1 MPLPKNIT
9 KDHLIEAIE
18 KIDNEGIPPNGRSST
33 YDVIYKGKRYP
44 PKLVVSYANLFAN
57 GKELDR
63 KTFEGGA
70 DKECFKVLK
79 NNGFAIELKKSD
91 KKEQK
96 IWIEKT
102 LVKGRP
108 DRINGEFA
116 LGKVLWS
123 PQKDKK
129 GGDIYSLMREIK
141 VGDIILHLT
150 DNQGFTGVSLVE
162 DIYHE
167 GTGVPGSAWERDAYV
182 VPLRN
187 FKKINLTREEFLNP
201 KHQQL
206 LDQIRENNHV
216 FYNRDL
222 NLNQGVYITECPYEL
237 ASFFNKLHKEA
248 NKEPIPYLDEFLNN
262 HDTPKSNSRTLKA
275 FNYKDFVE
283 ATGKADLKL
292 DKRLILRFISSL
304 CAKPF
309 VILTGLAGSGKTKLA
324 QAFSEWICEDDNQI
338 CLVAVG
344 ADWTNRDPLLGYPN
358 AIEKG
363 EYVKS
368 ENGALDLLIRA
379 GLKENANKPH
389 FLILDEMNL
398 SHVERYFADFLSA
411 MESEKGISIHNES
424 NISESEIPSRISL
437 PKNLFIVGTVNVDE
451 TTYMFSPKVLDRAS
465 VIEFK
470 VSQEEMEVFLSNP
483 SKADLKKLKRLGIEM
498 AADFVARANLTITNF
513 TNAKNLNK
521 VLLEFFRE
529 LKKTGAEFGYRT
541 ATEIN
546 RFAGIVDALDSNWN
560 SDEIIDAAVMQK
572 LLPKLHGSRRKI
584 ESTLK
589 ILAALCLFDKEVI
602 DKALNDQSFDFIGS
616 DKVRF
621 PISLEKISRMYRGA
635 MQDGFTSFAEA

>member
-1 MPLPKNIT
+1 MARIGAAGN
-9 KDHLIEAIE
+9 
-18 KIDNEGIPPNGRSST
+18 
-33 YDVIYKGKRYP
+33 
-44 PKLVVSYANLFAN
+44 FA
-57 GKELDR
+57 
-63 KTFEGGA
+63 
-70 DKECFKVLK
+70 
-79 NNGFAIELKKSD
+79 
-91 KKEQK
+91 
-96 IWIEKT
+96 
-102 LVKGRP
+102 
-108 DRINGEFA
+108 
-116 LGKVLWS
+116 
-123 PQKDKK
+123 
-129 GGDIYSLMREIK
+129 
-141 VGDIILHLT
+141 
-150 DNQGFTGVSLVE
+150 
-162 DIYHE
+162 
-167 GTGVPGSAWERDAYV
+167 
-182 VPLRN
+182 
-187 FKKINLTREEFLNP
+187 
-201 KHQQL
+201 
-206 LDQIRENNHV
+206 
-216 FYNRDL
+216 
-222 NLNQGVYITECPYEL
+222 
-237 ASFFNKLHKEA
+237 
-248 NKEPIPYLDEFLNN
+248 
-262 HDTPKSNSRTLKA
+262 A
-275 FNYKDFVE
+275 FN
-283 ATGKADLKL
+283 
-292 DKRLILRFISSL
+292 
-304 CAKPF
+304 
-309 VILTGLAGSGKTKLA
+309 
-324 QAFSEWICEDDNQI
+324 